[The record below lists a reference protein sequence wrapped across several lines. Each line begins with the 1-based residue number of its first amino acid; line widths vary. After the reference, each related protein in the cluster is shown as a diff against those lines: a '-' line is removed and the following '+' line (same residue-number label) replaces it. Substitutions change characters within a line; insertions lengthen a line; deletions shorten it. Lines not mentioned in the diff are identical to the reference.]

1 MSVSVGGV
9 HPCTYVSEG
18 INVCIVENGE
28 SPSDKNCW
36 TEDKCLDA
44 SLRKLEPFKDV
55 EPVNASAAVSTL
67 ATSLMAL
74 LFLES

>member
-44 SLRKLEPFKDV
+44 SLRKLEPF
-55 EPVNASAAVSTL
+55 NASAAVATL

-74 LFLES
+74 LFLEL